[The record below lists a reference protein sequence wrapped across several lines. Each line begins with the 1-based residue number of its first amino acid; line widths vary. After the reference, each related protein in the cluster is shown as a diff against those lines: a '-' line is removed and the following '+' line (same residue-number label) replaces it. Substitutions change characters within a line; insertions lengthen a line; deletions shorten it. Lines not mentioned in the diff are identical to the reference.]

1 MHTPRHRGAT
11 HRRLLVGLL
20 GGLCTLLAAGLSSVA
35 QAQAWPT
42 RNASIVVP
50 YPPGSGPDVLA
61 RALAERLTATTGK
74 PVIVDNRAGANAIIG
89 SELVSKASPDGN
101 TLLLVDRL
109 TLAVNPLLYAKLPYS
124 PQQLTGISTIAN
136 VSLLWV
142 VRADAPY
149 KTWGEMAAFARK
161 GDATIAVGT
170 GGQGSVHHLSL
181 ELVKRYLGV
190 SMTHV
195 PYRGV
200 APAVTELLAG
210 NIQAVITG
218 PETVLEHIRAGK
230 LRALV
235 IGADR
240 RLPLLPDVPTL
251 KEVGAPGD
259 LLISTYF
266 TLHAPASTP
275 KATVDAIHAAVTPIL
290 GEADFIRRFAGRGLI
305 VGASSPADVQD
316 GIKTDSERLTKVI
329 REAGI
334 KLD

>member
-1 MHTPRHRGAT
+1 MQASKHRSVTQKHFIEYIFA
-11 HRRLLVGLL
+11 
-20 GGLCTLLAAGLSSVA
+20 LLALVLATAV
-35 QAQAWPT
+35 QAQAWPA

-61 RALAERLTATTGK
+61 RALADRLVTTTGK
-74 PVIVDNRAGANAIIG
+74 PVIVENRAGANAIIG
-89 SELVSKASPDGN
+89 SETVAKASPDGH

-124 PQQLTGISTIAN
+124 PQQLTGISTIASVN
-136 VSLLWV
+136 LLWV

-149 KTWGEMAAFARK
+149 KTWDEMAAFARK
-161 GDATIAVGT
+161 GDAAIAVGT
-170 GGQGSVHHLSL
+170 GGPGSVHHLSL
-181 ELVKRYLGV
+181 ELVKRHLGA

-200 APAVTELLAG
+200 SPAVTGLLAG
-210 NIQAVITG
+210 DIQAVITG

-235 IGADR
+235 IGADQ

-266 TLHAPASTP
+266 TLHAPSNTP
-275 KATVDAIHAAVTPIL
+275 KSTIDAIHTTVAPIL
-290 GEADFIRRFAGRGLI
+290 GEADFVHRFAGRGLV
-305 VGASSPADVQD
+305 VGASQPSNVEAGISAD
-316 GIKTDSERLTKVI
+316 SARLTKVI
-329 REAGI
+329 RDAGI
-334 KLD
+334 RLD

>member
-1 MHTPRHRGAT
+1 MRTFEHRGAT
-11 HRRLLVGLL
+11 KKRLLECIFALMALVF
-20 GGLCTLLAAGLSSVA
+20 TTAA
-35 QAQAWPT
+35 QAQAWPA

-61 RALAERLTATTGK
+61 RALADRLVSTTGK
-74 PVIVDNRAGANAIIG
+74 PVIVENRAGANAIIG
-89 SELVSKASPDGN
+89 SETVAKSSPDGH

-124 PQQLTGISTIAN
+124 PQQLTGISTIASVN
-136 VSLLWV
+136 LLWV

-149 KTWGEMAAFARK
+149 KTWDEMAAFARK
-161 GDATIAVGT
+161 GAPAIAVGT
-170 GGQGSVHHLSL
+170 GGPGSVHHLSL
-181 ELVKRYLGV
+181 ELVKRHLGA

-230 LRALV
+230 LRALA
-235 IGADR
+235 IGADQ

-251 KEVGAPGD
+251 KEVGAPGG

-266 TLHAPASTP
+266 TLHAPSNTP
-275 KATVDAIHAAVTPIL
+275 KSTIDAIHAAVAPIL
-290 GEADFIRRFAGRGLI
+290 GEAEFIRRFAGRGLVI
-305 VGASSPADVQD
+305 GASEPSSV
-316 GIKTDSERLTKVI
+316 
-329 REAGI
+329 EAGI
-334 KLD
+334 SADSTRLAKVIKDAGIRLD